1 MDIPTWIQTG
11 LVAIS
16 VAVLSLVLSY
26 MQARRL
32 QKNQWE
38 RNHLDLR
45 RDVLRRLVG
54 YRYRLTD
61 DYVGTEGEPF
71 IALNE
76 IGIVF
81 AGSPKVIEA
90 FNNFRSD
97 REDGKPLAPSL
108 TDLIRAVCEDVGL
121 PMNHVTKEFIDYPL
135 APPKKEGHT
144 PDSPSHASV
153 RVPKMSKYG

>member
-1 MDIPTWIQTG
+1 MDIPTWMQTG
-11 LVAIS
+11 LVAIT
-16 VAVLSLVLSY
+16 VAVLSLFLSY

-32 QKNQWE
+32 QRNQWE
-38 RNHLDLR
+38 RNQLDLR

-81 AGSPKVIEA
+81 AESPRVIEA
-90 FNNFRSD
+90 FDSFRSD
-97 REDGKPLAPSL
+97 RAQAKPLAPSL
-108 TDLIRAVCEDVGL
+108 TALIRAVCEDVGL
-121 PMNHVTKEFIDYPL
+121 PMNHVTRDFIDYPL
-135 APPKKEGHT
+135 TPPNKGSHT
-144 PDSPSHASV
+144 PDSPDHKSVDAS
-153 RVPKMSKYG
+153 RMARFG